1 MKKNVFGGKRLAMVS
16 ALTLCLG
23 LALALTLV
31 KRGNAFTLIELLVK
45 FNPVEITPDQ
55 TSHVVFNNTFGQQE
69 IHATVNWGDAT
80 TGAPIGLPYMQSV
93 MPGHGFIAILPAVQ
107 TTGNQATGNRA
118 IIVVCRLTPA
128 PGTTSLP
135 YDTGNRIGATLEVV
149 ERATG
154 HVTLAQN
161 LSTVPAVQ

>member
-93 MPGHGFIAILPAVQ
+93 MPGHGFIAI
-107 TTGNQATGNRA
+107 
-118 IIVVCRLTPA
+118 
-128 PGTTSLP
+128 
-135 YDTGNRIGATLEVV
+135 
-149 ERATG
+149 
-154 HVTLAQN
+154 
-161 LSTVPAVQ
+161 